1 MDKDVLLY
9 NTTEQHRFPSDFLGQ
24 YHIHILCL
32 KGKMQ
37 FAYANQ
43 TFQLKENKFAI
54 WQLGSEI
61 TDVIYSLDFEAEF
74 LLIERQFLMEY
85 NPETLWAT
93 KAYVYIKSN
102 PIFHLDTQEKKLIEA
117 DFRSFRLRID
127 FENHLFYKEV
137 LGRKVQIFLFDLWHI
152 YKEEL
157 KKMEGM
163 SNTSA
168 GLFNRFMDLIRQYA
182 IVNREVNFYS
192 DKLCVTPKYL
202 SEIVRKGSG
211 YPASY
216 WINAF
221 ATQEIVRMLKT
232 TDMTIQEIADAM
244 HFYNLSHFSRFTKR
258 MLGLSPTAYRDKVC
272 GQQG

>member
-61 TDVIYSLDFEAEF
+61 TDVIYSPDFEAEF
-74 LLIERQFLMEY
+74 LLIGRQFLMEY

-102 PIFHLDTQEKKLIEA
+102 PIFHLDPP
-117 DFRSFRLRID
+117 R
-127 FENHLFYKEV
+127 KEV
-137 LGRKVQIFLFDLWHI
+137 DR
-152 YKEEL
+152 
-157 KKMEGM
+157 
-163 SNTSA
+163 S
-168 GLFNRFMDLIRQYA
+168 
-182 IVNREVNFYS
+182 
-192 DKLCVTPKYL
+192 
-202 SEIVRKGSG
+202 
-211 YPASY
+211 
-216 WINAF
+216 
-221 ATQEIVRMLKT
+221 
-232 TDMTIQEIADAM
+232 
-244 HFYNLSHFSRFTKR
+244 
-258 MLGLSPTAYRDKVC
+258 
-272 GQQG
+272 

>member
-61 TDVIYSLDFEAEF
+61 TDVLYSPDFEAEF
-74 LLIERQFLMEY
+74 LLIGRQFLMEY

-102 PIFHLDTQEKKLIEA
+102 PIFHLGTQEKKLIEA
-117 DFRSFRLRID
+117 DFRTFRLLSCLLLDQRLCYAR
-127 FENHLFYKEV
+127 N
-137 LGRKVQIFLFDLWHI
+137 RKDAEDHRHDYPRNSRCHAFL
-152 YKEEL
+152 
-157 KKMEGM
+157 
-163 SNTSA
+163 
-168 GLFNRFMDLIRQYA
+168 
-182 IVNREVNFYS
+182 
-192 DKLCVTPKYL
+192 
-202 SEIVRKGSG
+202 
-211 YPASY
+211 
-216 WINAF
+216 
-221 ATQEIVRMLKT
+221 
-232 TDMTIQEIADAM
+232 
-244 HFYNLSHFSRFTKR
+244 
-258 MLGLSPTAYRDKVC
+258 
-272 GQQG
+272 